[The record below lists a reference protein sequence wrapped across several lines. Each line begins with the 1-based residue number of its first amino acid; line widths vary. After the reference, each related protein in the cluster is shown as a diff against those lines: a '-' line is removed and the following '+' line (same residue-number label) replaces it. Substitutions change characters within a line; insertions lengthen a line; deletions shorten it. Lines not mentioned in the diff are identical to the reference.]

1 MARISL
7 QDIPEEY
14 ELMKKEIFNKKS
26 LDLAPLY
33 SKFKF
38 SYINLSSYNEAK
50 ADNCEN
56 PIQGEIDI
64 LYNYFKSYRFI
75 VYHFPDLIINDT
87 ATNNLA
93 KSAII
98 CVEKLCLII
107 EFDDLCI
114 LLNLVEKLKK
124 EGNICISTNE
134 NKEIIEELN
143 NFYQYFISKKP
154 ISLFIRNN
162 IFVKYTIKSISLYI
176 IRRFFYPTNYFLD
189 PSFFIFDQT
198 KESKEQKI
206 KETLVNISKSQ
217 NLKEIDDAQLSII
230 NQRILTEF
238 KDPINDILDNK
249 FDSSDIIVL
258 RTIKS
263 TYEALFKL
271 VIHVKILHVF
281 MMKEIFKEFKYEE
294 NFVRHYSH
302 RCLTKFYGFVIKEE
316 RIVGYIY
323 EFLSNGTIYTLI
335 EKHPSQINEYFV
347 LLAIIRLCQAIEY
360 LHSNSLI
367 HRDIK
372 THNILLDHDFIPYL
386 SDFDTIKDI
395 SEGDNMSCNEIK
407 KTMTYDLGSPIFI
420 SPEQEIGD
428 PVSYPTDIYSF
439 GIVINKLYEA
449 LLNKSQNEIFI
460 NDGLSKICNYLCKS
474 CIKKLPIERLTIADI
489 KLIIKN
495 YIHSFEYP
503 YLYEINLLNKM
514 NAINFTLECL
524 FLNEED
530 FQFSSEA
537 LQNFIT
543 FYWFLSNIKNEAI
556 QANLIGNFF
565 YDNNDFLKALK
576 YYKMSADMGNSDGQ
590 VNYGTLH
597 YYGQGV
603 KQDYSEAKRYFELA
617 ADQKNVSYQFCLFK
631 NYLK

>member
-14 ELMKKEIFNKKS
+14 EIMRKEIFNKKS

-38 SYINLSSYNEAK
+38 LYINLSSYNEAK

-189 PSFFIFDQT
+189 PSFFIFDQN
-198 KESKEQKI
+198 KESEEQKI
-206 KETLVNISKSQ
+206 KETLVNISISQ
-217 NLKEIDDAQLSII
+217 NLKEIDDDQLSLI
-230 NQRILTEF
+230 NQRVLTKLKSPRNE
-238 KDPINDILDNK
+238 ILDYK
-249 FDSSDIIVL
+249 FDANDIIVL
-258 RTIKS
+258 RTIKAK
-263 TYEALFKL
+263 YEALFKL
-271 VIHVKILHVF
+271 VIHIKILHVF

-294 NFVRHYSH
+294 YFVKRYSH
-302 RCLTKFYGFVIKEE
+302 RCLTKFYGFVKTKEE
-316 RIVGYIY
+316 TVGYIY
-323 EFLSNGTIYTLI
+323 EFLSNGTMESLI
-335 EKHPSQINEYFV
+335 KNHSSQINEYFV
-347 LLAIIRLCQAIEY
+347 LLTII
-360 LHSNSLI
+360 
-367 HRDIK
+367 
-372 THNILLDHDFIPYL
+372 
-386 SDFDTIKDI
+386 
-395 SEGDNMSCNEIK
+395 
-407 KTMTYDLGSPIFI
+407 
-420 SPEQEIGD
+420 
-428 PVSYPTDIYSF
+428 
-439 GIVINKLYEA
+439 
-449 LLNKSQNEIFI
+449 
-460 NDGLSKICNYLCKS
+460 
-474 CIKKLPIERLTIADI
+474 
-489 KLIIKN
+489 
-495 YIHSFEYP
+495 
-503 YLYEINLLNKM
+503 
-514 NAINFTLECL
+514 
-524 FLNEED
+524 
-530 FQFSSEA
+530 
-537 LQNFIT
+537 
-543 FYWFLSNIKNEAI
+543 
-556 QANLIGNFF
+556 
-565 YDNNDFLKALK
+565 
-576 YYKMSADMGNSDGQ
+576 
-590 VNYGTLH
+590 
-597 YYGQGV
+597 
-603 KQDYSEAKRYFELA
+603 
-617 ADQKNVSYQFCLFK
+617 
-631 NYLK
+631 